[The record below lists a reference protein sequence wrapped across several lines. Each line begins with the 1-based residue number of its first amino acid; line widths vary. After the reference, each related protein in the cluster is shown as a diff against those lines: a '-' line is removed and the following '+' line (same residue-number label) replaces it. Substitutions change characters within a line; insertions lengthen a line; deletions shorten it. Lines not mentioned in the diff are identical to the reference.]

1 MRISHDELMA
11 LSPSEREAVVW
22 KLAHPEKDAE
32 LKPKQSMFTP
42 LIHMIQNLIRGGRA
56 AR

>member
-22 KLAHPEKDAE
+22 KLAHPENEGKS
-32 LKPKQSMFTP
+32 KRKQSMFTHF
-42 LIHMIQNLIRGGRA
+42 IHMIQNLIHGGRA
-56 AR
+56 TR